1 MKVTVF
7 HNVSRDASFGF
18 NSVWRKAA
26 ERPAGVPEGRAYQDE
41 KTGEWS
47 WKSRAQTVAEQHELV
62 RVYEYEADPDDV
74 ENDCVL
80 ERAWDSFNFV
90 GGSHEDRE
98 DPAYFARKL
107 RSLSVGD
114 VLALDD
120 GQSTQYWSCDSFGW
134 TQRREDECRV
144 LTAAQAR
151 FVVRERYD
159 FRPAEELTV
168 TVPWTGVTQVAPN
181 VVVIDPAH
189 LGEFLAEVTASASTP
204 FDKTDYTDSGSCGP
218 RE

>member
-18 NSVWRKAA
+18 NSVWRTAA
-26 ERPAGVPEGRAYQDE
+26 EKPTVGVARAYQDE
-41 KTGEWS
+41 KTGLWS
-47 WKSRAQTVAEQHELV
+47 WKSRAQTKDEQHELV
-62 RVYEYEADPDDV
+62 RVYEYEADPEDV
-74 ENDCVL
+74 ENDQVL
-80 ERAWDSFNFV
+80 EVAWNAFNFV
-90 GGSHEDRE
+90 GADHEVLE

-120 GQSTQYWSCDSFGW
+120 GKTTEYWSCDSFGW
-134 TQRREDECRV
+134 TKRREEELRV

-151 FVVRERYD
+151 FVVRERYGFKPD
-159 FRPAEELTV
+159 EELTV

-181 VVVIDPAH
+181 VVVVGPAA
-189 LGEFLAEVTASASTP
+189 LPEFLAEVTASASTP
-204 FDKTDYTDSGSCGP
+204 FDKTDYTDFGGCGP

>member
-18 NSVWRKAA
+18 NAVWRKAA
-26 ERPAGVPEGRAYQDE
+26 TRPAGVDRAYRDE

-47 WKSRAQTVAEQHELV
+47 WKSRAETKAEQHELV
-62 RVYEYEADPDDV
+62 RVYEYQADPEDV
-74 ENDCVL
+74 ENDQVL
-80 ERAWDSFNFV
+80 EVAWAAFNFV
-90 GGSHEDRE
+90 GGGHEVLE

-120 GQSTQYWSCDSFGW
+120 GETTEYWSCDSCGW
-134 TQRREDECRV
+134 TKRREDELNV

-151 FVVRERYD
+151 FVVRERYG
-159 FRPAEELTV
+159 FKATEPLTV
-168 TVPWTGVTQVAPN
+168 TVPLVGTAVAPN
-181 VVVIDPAH
+181 VVVVDPADV
-189 LGEFLAEVTASASTP
+189 GEFLAQVNASAAE
-204 FDKTDYTDSGSCGP
+204 GSA
-218 RE
+218 